1 MSRRK
6 YTIGYC
12 TFCERETRLEYVGE
26 IEGNANRAWYRCTR
40 CRHSRLVDLSQ
51 PETVAVQS
59 RKLELSAST
68 LYSPERAYNVGDIIY
83 HADWDDV
90 GRVMSKER
98 TSSGGQAIVVKFEKL
113 GERRLIENF
122 HIHHSLE

>member
-1 MSRRK
+1 
-6 YTIGYC
+6 
-12 TFCERETRLEYVGE
+12 
-26 IEGNANRAWYRCTR
+26 
-40 CRHSRLVDLSQ
+40 
-51 PETVAVQS
+51 VQS

-83 HADWDDV
+83 HADWDDI